1 MQIDAQTQDNL
12 KAFARGDMTWAQ
24 VEGITAREAMEIAQ
38 VGCDLSAAGRLEEAR
53 VIFEGLVEMNPLDA
67 AARAA
72 LGTVYQRQ
80 ERTMEALGAYS
91 NALKVDPKNVVAL
104 ANRGELR
111 LRAND
116 PNGLHDLADAV
127 KADPRG
133 ETEAGKRARALAEA
147 ITAAAATAGKQ

>member
-1 MQIDAQTQDNL
+1 MRIDAITQDNL
-12 KAFARGDMTWAQ
+12 KAFARGEMTWAQ
-24 VEGITAREAMEIAQ
+24 VEGITAQEAREIAQ
-38 VGCDLSAAGRLEEAR
+38 VGCDLSAAGRLDEAR
-53 VIFEGLVEMNPLDA
+53 VIFEGLVEINPLDA

-72 LGTVYQRQ
+72 LGTVYQR
-80 ERTMEALGAYS
+80 MSLIKEALETYGD
-91 NALKVDPKNVVAL
+91 ALKVDPKNVVAL
-104 ANRGELR
+104 GNRGELR